1 MIIVATI
8 IIFKQ
13 FLKKI
18 ILSIVEP
25 QVFVLLLLSSPNFA
39 QDANNGETLIYFSTN
54 WFADFFCDWEKDPL
68 FFALS
73 SPFLA
78 NSLFFLRKER
88 VRGSLEIC
96 RVPQNGR
103 HWTSQHYL
111 AGWSRNTKKR
121 SKFCL
126 INIKKLFQETLYDA
140 KLKPS
145 EEGLEETLE
154 VSMKQVIMMMTVGTL
169 NIDAGIIYFTIMKS
183 YCTLWERN
191 KWK

>member
-1 MIIVATI
+1 MTTNMIIVATI

-13 FLKKI
+13 FLKKV

-111 AGWSRNTKKR
+111 AGLWRNIRER
-121 SKFCL
+121 SKLCRIDKDIL
-126 INIKKLFQETLYDA
+126 GNSLRCKAETKWRRFGRD
-140 KLKPS
+140 PW
-145 EEGLEETLE
+145 GHHETGDHNDDWL
-154 VSMKQVIMMMTVGTL
+154 
-169 NIDAGIIYFTIMKS
+169 
-183 YCTLWERN
+183 
-191 KWK
+191 

>member
-111 AGWSRNTKKR
+111 AGWSRNTKKKEADFVFSTR
-121 SKFCL
+121 NYFR
-126 INIKKLFQETLYDA
+126 KLFTMQSWNQVKKVWKRPLRSAWNRWLWWCRLGPWILMRELYI
-140 KLKPS
+140 S
-145 EEGLEETLE
+145 
-154 VSMKQVIMMMTVGTL
+154 Q
-169 NIDAGIIYFTIMKS
+169 
-183 YCTLWERN
+183 
-191 KWK
+191 